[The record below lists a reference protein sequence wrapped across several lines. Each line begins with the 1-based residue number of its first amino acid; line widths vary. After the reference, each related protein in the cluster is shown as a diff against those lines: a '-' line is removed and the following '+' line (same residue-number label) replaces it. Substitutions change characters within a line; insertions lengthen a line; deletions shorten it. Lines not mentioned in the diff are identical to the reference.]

1 MEQKAK
7 MSLMARIQSLF
18 GSQDMTQGST
28 MKCLLKFAVPLLIG
42 NFAQQLYSTVDSIIV
57 GQYVGDEALA
67 AVGASL
73 PAINLL
79 FVLFMAIS
87 TGTGIMVAQYFGAK
101 EKKLLSQTIGTSI
114 VLIAVSSL
122 LMSVLGI
129 MITRPLM
136 TLLGTPANIYNMAC
150 EYMVIIFIGLIG
162 SGFYNIIS
170 GILRGLGDSFYP
182 LVFLLVAT
190 ILNIALDLLFVIT
203 FDMGVAGVAWATII
217 AQGVSAILCLI
228 KLANM
233 RDMFTLNLQSL
244 KINWSLGGQLM
255 RLGLPSGLTQAIFSM
270 AMVFVQSLS
279 NSMGSLV
286 ISCSTMVMR
295 VDGFAMLPNFTFGM
309 ALSTFIGQN
318 IGAKK
323 LDRVNRGSKE
333 GLLLAVATSVILT
346 AILLFFGHHL
356 LRLFTGTEE
365 IIQLGVRQL
374 RILAAGYIAM
384 AFTQTYS
391 GIMRGAGDTM
401 PAMWI
406 SLITTVIIRVPIAYI
421 WAFFTRV
428 PRIFEAA
435 PQSSID
441 NMTLWL
447 SRQNAYVNGSPDAL
461 FFSLLISWVLGA
473 VFTYAWYR
481 RGKWRDKSLV

>member
-162 SGFYNIIS
+162 
-170 GILRGLGDSFYP
+170 
-182 LVFLLVAT
+182 
-190 ILNIALDLLFVIT
+190 
-203 FDMGVAGVAWATII
+203 
-217 AQGVSAILCLI
+217 
-228 KLANM
+228 
-233 RDMFTLNLQSL
+233 
-244 KINWSLGGQLM
+244 
-255 RLGLPSGLTQAIFSM
+255 
-270 AMVFVQSLS
+270 
-279 NSMGSLV
+279 
-286 ISCSTMVMR
+286 
-295 VDGFAMLPNFTFGM
+295 
-309 ALSTFIGQN
+309 
-318 IGAKK
+318 
-323 LDRVNRGSKE
+323 
-333 GLLLAVATSVILT
+333 
-346 AILLFFGHHL
+346 
-356 LRLFTGTEE
+356 
-365 IIQLGVRQL
+365 
-374 RILAAGYIAM
+374 
-384 AFTQTYS
+384 
-391 GIMRGAGDTM
+391 
-401 PAMWI
+401 
-406 SLITTVIIRVPIAYI
+406 
-421 WAFFTRV
+421 
-428 PRIFEAA
+428 
-435 PQSSID
+435 
-441 NMTLWL
+441 
-447 SRQNAYVNGSPDAL
+447 
-461 FFSLLISWVLGA
+461 
-473 VFTYAWYR
+473 
-481 RGKWRDKSLV
+481 